1 VKFSPNHAIWRKYD
15 IIRIFNWVGDWDS
28 GHGNNRD
35 PILLSFHSEKNIP
48 AMEKRIRQ
56 KRTFLM
62 KNSEH
67 PAFAPSSEY
76 IRKFNEGYHEPS
88 GLTKREYF
96 IAQAM
101 LVLKEPNHYVGKS
114 ETDESYR
121 YWANKCIRMAD
132 ELLKQLEL

>member
-96 IAQAM
+96 AAM
-101 LVLKEPNHYVGKS
+101 AMQGLCASIKAGLFDISDMH
-114 ETDESYR
+114 
-121 YWANKCIRMAD
+121 IRTVSKLSIEIAD
-132 ELLKQLEL
+132 ELLKQLES